1 MLTNVM
7 VYLSLGVPLVIAVP
21 QLFFPPQVGKFYL
34 GRLSKGKIFANAHNK
49 KYLFN
54 ILYLTRKNQQNAKNI
69 CIIVYVFDI
78 LTRNI
83 MCYV

>member
-34 GRLSKGKIFANAHNK
+34 GRLSKGKIFANAHYK
-49 KYLFN
+49 KYLYNTIFDKEKPAQCN
-54 ILYLTRKNQQNAKNI
+54 KIYLYNSV
-69 CIIVYVFDI
+69 CI
-78 LTRNI
+78 
-83 MCYV
+83 

>member
-34 GRLSKGKIFANAHNK
+34 GRLSKGICKCTVH
-49 KYLFN
+49 Y
-54 ILYLTRKNQQNAKNI
+54 KNI
-69 CIIVYVFDI
+69 CVFVCI
-78 LTRNI
+78 HLQN
-83 MCYV
+83 